1 MILEQALLTVR
12 RDRLDA
18 FEAAFA
24 EARPLIEGMRGF
36 RGLTLSRCL
45 EDDATYLL
53 LVQWDTL
60 EDHTVGFRGSP
71 EYQEWRRLLHSFYE
85 PFPTVL
91 HFQGVLGNS

>member
-12 RDRLDA
+12 PGTTTA
-18 FEAAFA
+18 FEAAFT

-36 RGLTLSRCL
+36 RALTLSRCL

-53 LVQWDTL
+53 LVEWDTL

-85 PFPTVL
+85 PFPTVR
-91 HFQGVLGNS
+91 HFRRVLADR